1 MKLYVMRHGSSED
14 RSESGVDG
22 DRALTIPGRERVR
35 AVARLL
41 LDSNEEPTYIVTSPL
56 VRAVQTAEIVALVT
70 KLGDRDGTVEVRRDL
85 APGGDAARLV
95 QRLVSEQRR
104 RVLLA
109 GHEPDLSGLV
119 AALVGG
125 FGRSFDK
132 AMVVG
137 LHVPDRG
144 AGARLRF
151 VLDPRSLELE
161 TNLLPPP

>member
-1 MKLYVMRHGSSED
+1 MKLYVMRHGSAED

-22 DRALTIPGRERVR
+22 DRALTLAGRERVR

-41 LDSNEEPTYIVTSPL
+41 LDSNEEPTHIITSPL
-56 VRAVQTAEIVALVT
+56 VRSVQTAEIGALVT

-95 QRLVSEQRR
+95 QKLVAEQCK
-104 RVLLA
+104 RVLLV
-109 GHEPDLSGLV
+109 GHEPDLSGLI
-119 AALVGG
+119 ASLVGG
-125 FGRSFDK
+125 FGRSFEK

-137 LHVPDRG
+137 LHLPERG

-161 TNLLPPP
+161 TNLFSPP

>member
-1 MKLYVMRHGSSED
+1 VKLYVMRHGSAED

-22 DRALTIPGRERVR
+22 DRALTSAGRERVR
-35 AVARLL
+35 AVGKLL
-41 LDSNEEPTYIVTSPL
+41 LDSNEEPMHIVTSPL

-70 KLGDRDGTVEVRRDL
+70 RLGDRDGALEVRRDL
-85 APGGDAARLV
+85 APGGDPLRLV
-95 QRLVSEQRR
+95 HQLASEGKK

-109 GHEPDLSGLV
+109 GHEPDCSGLV
-119 AALVGG
+119 TALLGA

-137 LHVPDRG
+137 LHIPDQG

-151 VLDPRSLELE
+151 ILDPKKLEL
-161 TNLLPPP
+161 LIDPPA